1 LFPYDFGSAPFLAAT
16 SFYGNMTNQMIIDN
30 ALQIAANAYR
40 EDSFFQT
47 QSAVQANDNRG
58 I

>member
-1 LFPYDFGSAPFLAAT
+1 
-16 SFYGNMTNQMIIDN
+16 MTNEMIIDN

-40 EDSFFQT
+40 ENGFFQT